1 MATIIFN
8 GKTYNSIDEMPP
20 EARQAYE
27 QVAHMLV
34 DKNGNGIPD
43 FLEGDMVKNIMS
55 VVTGS
60 INFNGDTYDNMKDL
74 PPDVQAQV
82 QGAFQKLSE
91 LGIVTDKNNPPMM
104 QVNSAQMGS
113 DPMPVSKPFVSR
125 EYNPAIQEDKGPG
138 VMVWLAVGLG
148 LVLCLDG
155 GERNRDRVRHRG
167 SNRLLETARPD

>member
-8 GKTYNSIDEMPP
+8 GKTYNSIEEMPP
-20 EARQAYE
+20 DMRQAYE

-60 INFNGDTYDNMKDL
+60 INFNGHTYDNVKDL
-74 PPDVQAQV
+74 PLDVQTQV
-82 QGAFQKLSE
+82 QGAFQKLSDM
-91 LGIVTDKNNPPMM
+91 GIVSGDQHFLQTDH
-104 QVNSAQMGS
+104 SHLEGT
-113 DPMPVSKPFVSR
+113 PMPVSKPFVSR

-138 VMVWLAVGLG
+138 VMVWVAIGLG
-148 LVLCLDG
+148 LLLCLG
-155 GERNRDRVRHRG
+155 IAAVGIF
-167 SNRLLETARPD
+167 LAMQ

>member
-43 FLEGDMVKNIMS
+43 FLEGDMVKNIVS
-55 VVTGS
+55 AFTGS
-60 INFNGDTYDNMKDL
+60 VNFNGHTFNHMNDL
-74 PPDVQAQV
+74 PPEVQAQV
-82 QGAFQKLSE
+82 QGAFAKLSE
-91 LGIVTDKNNPPMM
+91 LGIVADKNNAPMM

-125 EYNPAIQEDKGPG
+125 EYNPAIQEDKGPSF
-138 VMVWLAVGLG
+138 MVWVAVGLG
-148 LVLCLDG
+148 LLVCLG
-155 GERNRDRVRHRG
+155 IAAVGIF
-167 SNRLLETARPD
+167 LAMQ